1 MRILIS
7 NDDGIESPGI
17 LKLAQGLR
25 ASGLDVTV
33 VCPHRER
40 STTSH
45 SLTLHKPLRVF
56 EVEKQTFAVTGSP
69 ADCVYFA
76 TRFLLKSNKPDLV
89 VSGVNR
95 GANLG
100 HDIFYSGTVAAAR
113 EAALFG
119 IPAIAM
125 SLALNLKEP
134 GSTPYWE
141 TAVDF
146 ATTLVPWFA
155 RKKFPPTHVLNV
167 NIPNLPASEIKGI
180 RVSRQGRRVYTDV
193 VTEGIDPRGKKYYW
207 VGGPY
212 SGFDQIPDSDCVHVD
227 QGFISLVPLK
237 TDTTDYDLRSELK
250 IWEGL
255 EYAGSKE

>member
-7 NDDGIESPGI
+7 NDDGIESQGI
-17 LKLAQGLR
+17 LKLAHGLR
-25 ASGLDVTV
+25 DIGLDVTV

-56 EVEKQTFAVTGSP
+56 EVEKQIYAVTGSP

-76 TRFLLKSNKPDLV
+76 TRFLLKNNKPDLV

-119 IPAIAM
+119 IPSIAM
-125 SLALNLKEP
+125 SLAINLKEAHAP
-134 GSTPYWE
+134 AYWE
-141 TAVDF
+141 TAVEF
-146 ATTLVPWFA
+146 GKALVPWFA
-155 RKKFPPTHVLNV
+155 ARKFPASHVLNV
-167 NIPNLPASEIKGI
+167 NIPNVPARDIKGV
-180 RVSRQGRRVYTDV
+180 RVSRQGRRVYADV
-193 VTEGIDPRGKKYYW
+193 VTEGVDPRGKKYYW

-212 SGFDQIPDSDCVHVD
+212 TGFDQIPDSDCVHVD

-237 TDTTDYDLRSELK
+237 TDTTDYDLRTELK
-250 IWEGL
+250 NWEGL
-255 EYAGSKE
+255 QFPVSKG